1 MGNLKILHISPN
13 FPFPPDDGGRIVIY
27 NSYKYL
33 KAAGNHINFI
43 CLSKENI
50 AEKYIRQFDIDSH
63 PEVYEDTSISS
74 YWRIISCLVLGK
86 SYFINK
92 FFSQKFLSVLT
103 ERITASDYDVL
114 HFEGL
119 HMVPYVVQIRKKF
132 PEARIVVR
140 LHNIESQIFRRF
152 SKNTENI
159 FLKSFFKRESKLITE
174 IETWLYEN
182 IPNVVFISEEDRNN
196 SLINKYNNSNSY
208 VLSAGVDSEY
218 FAGLDNS
225 KPRSLLYL
233 GSMDWKPNEDA
244 VIWFIEKVYEKLL
257 IQFPD
262 LKFYIVGKNP
272 SARLKAMANENII
285 ITGRVDDVRPYIK
298 ETSISVIPI
307 RVGGGMRVKILELMA
322 SGKPIVTSTIGA
334 EGICYTRN
342 KDIMIADTENEFIS
356 VLSELLNNPERLK
369 KIGENAR
376 ITVVNHYSW
385 NSIISQYEKYL
396 RDVKI

>member
-13 FPFPPDDGGRIVIY
+13 FPYPPDDGGRIVIY
-27 NSYKYL
+27 NSYKHL
-33 KAAGNHINFI
+33 KAIGNRISFI
-43 CLSKENI
+43 CISKEHI
-50 AEKYIRQFDIDSH
+50 DDKYIRQFDLDSH
-63 PEVYEDTSISS
+63 PEVYEDASISS
-74 YWRIISCLVLGK
+74 YWRIIRCLILGE

-92 FFSQKFLSVLT
+92 FYSRKFLNVLT
-103 ERITASDYDVL
+103 EKIAASDYDVL

-119 HMVPYVVQIRKKF
+119 HIVPYIVQIRKKF

-152 SKNTENI
+152 SKNTKNI
-159 FLKSFFKRESKLITE
+159 FLKSFFKREAGLITE

-182 IPNVVFISEEDRNN
+182 IPNVVFISEEDKNN
-196 SLINKYNNSNSY
+196 SLISKYKNSNPY
-208 VLSAGVDSEY
+208 VLSAGVDPEY

-244 VIWFIEKVYEKLL
+244 VIWFIEKVYGKLL

-272 SARLKAMANENII
+272 SARLKAMADENII

-298 ETSISVIPI
+298 EASISVIPI

-334 EGICYTRN
+334 EGICYTKN
-342 KDIMIADTENEFIS
+342 KDILIADTENEFVS
-356 VLSELLNNPERLK
+356 VLSELLNNSERLK
-369 KIGENAR
+369 SIGVNAR
-376 ITVVNHYSW
+376 KTVVSLYSW
-385 NSIISQYEKYL
+385 NSIISQYENYL